1 MWNIAGMNRASREKL
16 CENLLMTGPRRG
28 EALGLRRGNIP
39 GSGETAVVWAA
50 DELMDSASVIH
61 G

>member
-1 MWNIAGMNRASREKL
+1 M

-39 GSGETAVVWAA
+39 GSGETVVVWAA
-50 DELMDSASVIH
+50 DEDELMDSASVIH